1 MTEADEWL
9 PASGS
14 VVAAAEFHKMP
25 LLVQTWDVK
34 PMDCRKFPS
43 VRNVF
48 QLVCRVSTFHR
59 KESPAADT

>member
-1 MTEADEWL
+1 LPDWSL

-34 PMDCRKFPS
+34 SMDCGEFPY
-43 VRNVF
+43 VGNV
-48 QLVCRVSTFHR
+48 LELIGGIAALHR
-59 KESPAADT
+59 QESPTADT